1 MHKTEPEQTLHGPQI
16 NYFIL
21 PGGTISHSCPFVRG
35 VNIYTQPRG
44 HGYTHQKL
52 VSGKTEKKAEKGGFS
67 FPFEL
72 HVALHHCTNQ
82 AVLESFKAPHSPMLM
97 KPTPP
102 AATRRPQPLRH
113 SSLHLWEMKGPETAT
128 RCFTNC

>member
-1 MHKTEPEQTLHGPQI
+1 MSIRTENWSQVKLKKKT
-16 NYFIL
+16 
-21 PGGTISHSCPFVRG
+21 
-35 VNIYTQPRG
+35 
-44 HGYTHQKL
+44 
-52 VSGKTEKKAEKGGFS
+52 EKGGFS

-72 HVALHHCTNQ
+72 HVALHRCTNQ